1 MRTPC
6 SLHARRILSLPLSCI
21 LIGSVGATA
30 VPWQAV
36 AAQEPIPSI
45 AEKTRGMTRMEGLF
59 DLYWQESTGMLFWEI
74 NELDREFLY
83 QISMGSGL
91 GSNPVGI
98 DRGQLNGSSVITPM
112 RVGPRI
118 LLMERNYR
126 FVANSDNALEVSAVR
141 DAFAPSVHWGF
152 DIAAESD

>member
-1 MRTPC
+1 MRAPC
-6 SLHARRILSLPLSCI
+6 QLRARRILPLSV
-21 LIGSVGATA
+21 LFVLLGSIAATA
-30 VPWQAV
+30 VPWHAA

-45 AEKTRGMTRMEGLF
+45 EEKTRGMTRMEGLF

-74 NELDREFLY
+74 TELDREFLY

-91 GSNPVGI
+91 GSNPIGI
-98 DRGQLNGSSVITPM
+98 DRGQLNGSSVLTPM

-126 FVANSDNALEVSAVR
+126 FVANSDNA
-141 DAFAPSVHWGF
+141 
-152 DIAAESD
+152 